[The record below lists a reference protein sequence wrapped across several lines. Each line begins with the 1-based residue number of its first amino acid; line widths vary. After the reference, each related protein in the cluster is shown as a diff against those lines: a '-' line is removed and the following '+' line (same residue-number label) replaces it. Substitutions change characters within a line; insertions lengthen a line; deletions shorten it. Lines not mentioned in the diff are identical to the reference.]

1 MRFKISI
8 DLNTTNI
15 PIDKNR
21 MILSFLKHYLERSNK
36 EFYEKMYKKGNVD
49 RKKSTFSLYLKDA
62 KFENDFIN
70 IPDKTIILYFS
81 TSDMIFGIEFYN
93 AMVEGKS
100 HPYLYKNIELTI
112 KQIQMIKERN
122 IIDNEVVF
130 KTMSPLVIRDHE
142 DNSNTWYY
150 DICDQKGKEIF
161 IRNLKNQILEELPE
175 SKYDV
180 DNIDVRI
187 ISSKKTVIKYYGIWI
202 QSNLCILDIKAKP
215 YILNHLHK
223 SGIGSLKSAGF
234 GMLNLM

>member
-1 MRFKISI
+1 
-8 DLNTTNI
+8 
-15 PIDKNR
+15 
-21 MILSFLKHYLERSNK
+21 
-36 EFYEKMYKKGNVD
+36 
-49 RKKSTFSLYLKDA
+49 
-62 KFENDFIN
+62 
-70 IPDKTIILYFS
+70 
-81 TSDMIFGIEFYN
+81 
-93 AMVEGKS
+93 
-100 HPYLYKNIELTI
+100 
-112 KQIQMIKERN
+112 MIKEKN

-161 IRNLKNQILEELPE
+161 IRNLKNQLLEELPE

-187 ISSKKTVIKYYGIWI
+187 ISNKKTVIKYYDIWI
-202 QSNLCILDIKAKP
+202 QSNLCIFDIKAKP